1 MKNFKTYKDFKV
13 DESVT
18 RSKEKFNVIVKNT
31 GEIIDD
37 GLPKGLALKLAAKK
51 NGWVIKKVDKSV
63 TEKFMDSQIDQIA
76 QKEFG
81 MDYDQLGKG
90 EKEWVRDEIDNMTE
104 SVTEAKAEPIVDL
117 LDQGK
122 WANVG
127 MGEKKLV
134 KLSDAFDAIGDE
146 QADAIA
152 SHLNMA
158 IELMQER
165 EKKSAVPHMNKFNKA
180 CEQELKLMKKQG
192 LAESVNEA
200 DINKLHKPFV
210 DDIYKAVGVIDKI
223 LSKNKP
229 PKVPKDI
236 WSKLYGLA
244 GDITDKADELL
255 TLKESLNEA
264 KKDLKVGDTGID
276 YNDNVVEVI
285 EIGKFDKVAK
295 SFKKQMKADAEDYGY
310 EKSAGDFYLTKNIEA
325 TEGNV
330 GDLAIYPVKYDMST
344 YWGLDP
350 IKESLVTEAA
360 PRITNSKETDALRD
374 LRDMVA
380 NSSKGSSS
388 RYSKEFDKAKTKA
401 LRAIEQ
407 MLTYTKIGA

>member
-18 RSKEKFNVIVKNT
+18 RSKEKFSVIVKNT

-37 GLPKGLALKLAAKK
+37 GLPKDLALKLAAKK
-51 NGWVIKKVDKSV
+51 NGWVIKKVDKSI

-76 QKEFG
+76 QAEFG

-104 SVTEAKAEPIVDL
+104 SVNEGLPPGYSKFLVSLQTLIGDIAPNAWGNKSQITPSSVKRVHNSLKKRYGDDYAKFNDLLKTQKGQFGNWYLKESVNEAKAEPIVDL

-134 KLSDAFDAIGDE
+134 KLSDAFDTIGDE

-192 LAESVNEA
+192 LAESV
-200 DINKLHKPFV
+200 
-210 DDIYKAVGVIDKI
+210 
-223 LSKNKP
+223 
-229 PKVPKDI
+229 
-236 WSKLYGLA
+236 
-244 GDITDKADELL
+244 
-255 TLKESLNEA
+255 
-264 KKDLKVGDTGID
+264 
-276 YNDNVVEVI
+276 
-285 EIGKFDKVAK
+285 
-295 SFKKQMKADAEDYGY
+295 
-310 EKSAGDFYLTKNIEA
+310 
-325 TEGNV
+325 
-330 GDLAIYPVKYDMST
+330 
-344 YWGLDP
+344 
-350 IKESLVTEAA
+350 TEAA
-360 PRITNSKETDALRD
+360 PRITNSKETEALLELRD
-374 LRDMVA
+374 RVA
-380 NSSKGSSS
+380 NSSKGGSS
-388 RYSKEFDKAKTKA
+388 RYSKEFDKAKTTA

-407 MLTYTKIGA
+407 MLTYTKIGV

>member
-1 MKNFKTYKDFKV
+1 MY
-13 DESVT
+13 
-18 RSKEKFNVIVKNT
+18 
-31 GEIIDD
+31 
-37 GLPKGLALKLAAKK
+37 
-51 NGWVIKKVDKSV
+51 
-63 TEKFMDSQIDQIA
+63 
-76 QKEFG
+76 
-81 MDYDQLGKG
+81 
-90 EKEWVRDEIDNMTE
+90 TE

-295 SFKKQMKADAEDYGY
+295 SFKKEMKADAEDYGF
-310 EKSAGDFYLTKNIEA
+310 EKAAGDFYLTKNIQTE
-325 TEGNV
+325 EGNV
-330 GDLAIYPVKYDMST
+330 GDLSIYPVKYDMSN

-350 IKESLVTEAA
+350 IKESLIAEAEVTSDEEFKEYAFSVLQKAFGDDFDEAKA
-360 PRITNSKETDALRD
+360 QEVVDGLISKNSGDYGAMVGALK
-374 LRDMVA
+374 
-380 NSSKGSSS
+380 SSLG
-388 RYSKEFDKAKTKA
+388 
-401 LRAIEQ
+401 
-407 MLTYTKIGA
+407 

>member
-1 MKNFKTYKDFKV
+1 
-13 DESVT
+13 
-18 RSKEKFNVIVKNT
+18 
-31 GEIIDD
+31 
-37 GLPKGLALKLAAKK
+37 
-51 NGWVIKKVDKSV
+51 
-63 TEKFMDSQIDQIA
+63 
-76 QKEFG
+76 
-81 MDYDQLGKG
+81 
-90 EKEWVRDEIDNMTE
+90 MTE

-244 GDITDKADELL
+244 GDITDKADEVL

>member
-1 MKNFKTYKDFKV
+1 LGKNGKKIFIRYIKKSIKIMKNFKTYKNFKV

-37 GLPKGLALKLAAKK
+37 GLPKDLALKLAAKK

-104 SVTEAKAEPIVDL
+104 SVDEAKEDPIVTL
-117 LDQGK
+117 LRQGK
-122 WANVG
+122 FASVGLGEAN
-127 MGEKKLV
+127 LIH
-134 KLSDAFDAIGDE
+134 LSDAFDAIGDE

-180 CEQELKLMKKQG
+180 CVKELKLMKKQG

-210 DDIYKAVGVIDKI
+210 DDIYKAVGVLDKI

-229 PKVPKDI
+229 PNVPKDI
-236 WSKLYGLA
+236 WGKLYGLA
-244 GDITDKADELL
+244 SDITDKADELL
-255 TLKESLNEA
+255 TLKESVN
-264 KKDLKVGDTGID
+264 
-276 YNDNVVEVI
+276 
-285 EIGKFDKVAK
+285 
-295 SFKKQMKADAEDYGY
+295 
-310 EKSAGDFYLTKNIEA
+310 
-325 TEGNV
+325 
-330 GDLAIYPVKYDMST
+330 
-344 YWGLDP
+344 
-350 IKESLVTEAA
+350 EAA
-360 PRITNSKETDALRD
+360 PRITNSKETDALLD

-380 NSSKGSSS
+380 NSSKGGSS

-407 MLTYTKIGA
+407 MLTYTKIGI

>member
-1 MKNFKTYKDFKV
+1 
-13 DESVT
+13 
-18 RSKEKFNVIVKNT
+18 
-31 GEIIDD
+31 
-37 GLPKGLALKLAAKK
+37 
-51 NGWVIKKVDKSV
+51 
-63 TEKFMDSQIDQIA
+63 
-76 QKEFG
+76 
-81 MDYDQLGKG
+81 
-90 EKEWVRDEIDNMTE
+90 
-104 SVTEAKAEPIVDL
+104 
-117 LDQGK
+117 
-122 WANVG
+122 
-127 MGEKKLV
+127 
-134 KLSDAFDAIGDE
+134 
-146 QADAIA
+146 
-152 SHLNMA
+152 
-158 IELMQER
+158 
-165 EKKSAVPHMNKFNKA
+165 
-180 CEQELKLMKKQG
+180 
-192 LAESVNEA
+192 
-200 DINKLHKPFV
+200 
-210 DDIYKAVGVIDKI
+210 
-223 LSKNKP
+223 
-229 PKVPKDI
+229 
-236 WSKLYGLA
+236 LYGLA

>member
-264 KKDLKVGDTGID
+264 KKDLKVG
-276 YNDNVVEVI
+276 
-285 EIGKFDKVAK
+285 F
-295 SFKKQMKADAEDYGY
+295 
-310 EKSAGDFYLTKNIEA
+310 L
-325 TEGNV
+325 
-330 GDLAIYPVKYDMST
+330 P
-344 YWGLDP
+344 
-350 IKESLVTEAA
+350 
-360 PRITNSKETDALRD
+360 
-374 LRDMVA
+374 
-380 NSSKGSSS
+380 
-388 RYSKEFDKAKTKA
+388 
-401 LRAIEQ
+401 
-407 MLTYTKIGA
+407 

>member
-1 MKNFKTYKDFKV
+1 LGKDGKKIFVRYIKKSIKIMKNFKTYKDFKV

-18 RSKEKFNVIVKNT
+18 RSKEKFSVIVKNT

-37 GLPKGLALKLAAKK
+37 GLPKDLALKLAAKK
-51 NGWVIKKVDKSV
+51 NGWVIKKVDKSI

-76 QKEFG
+76 QAEFG

-90 EKEWVRDEIDNMTE
+90 EKEWVRDEIDNMTESVNEGSRKKVTKSMWQKMSDDEKENALLTVFEDPDTAQKWIERKWNSLPGSVARDMYTE

-134 KLSDAFDAIGDE
+134 KLSDAFDTIGDE

-229 PKVPKDI
+229 PKVPTDI

-244 GDITDKADELL
+244 GDMTEWADELL
-255 TLKESLNEA
+255 TLKESVN
-264 KKDLKVGDTGID
+264 
-276 YNDNVVEVI
+276 
-285 EIGKFDKVAK
+285 
-295 SFKKQMKADAEDYGY
+295 
-310 EKSAGDFYLTKNIEA
+310 
-325 TEGNV
+325 
-330 GDLAIYPVKYDMST
+330 
-344 YWGLDP
+344 
-350 IKESLVTEAA
+350 EAA
-360 PRITNSKETDALRD
+360 PRITNSKETEALLELRD
-374 LRDMVA
+374 RVA
-380 NSSKGSSS
+380 NSSKGGSS
-388 RYSKEFDKAKTKA
+388 RYSKEFDKAKTTA

-407 MLTYTKIGA
+407 MLTYTKIGV